1 MEKYWCL
8 FACCL
13 LLINLVNADEAA
25 ESSEIEGRTGSITL
39 NGNNQWWAG
48 AVYIIPI
55 LIIIVI
61 LDFAI
66 FGTFASRADELNP
79 VSRFFFHARNGLHL
93 IRNKKRRQYQNLYH
107 HHRHQRS
114 CWHVK
119 KNVEKPL
126 AFEWL
131 WYTYAAFCF
140 FLHVFTLPKNHQAR
154 FLHIFYD
161 FFAFF
166 FARLVVQSRI
176 LRHLCNTEISQV
188 FTTLKFPCKNVMPKK

>member
-119 KNVEKPL
+119 KKMSRNPSHLNGCDTHMQRSVS
-126 AFEWL
+126 F
-131 WYTYAAFCF
+131 YT
-140 FLHVFTLPKNHQAR
+140 FLLFRKIIKHASC
-154 FLHIFYD
+154 IF
-161 FFAFF
+161 
-166 FARLVVQSRI
+166 
-176 LRHLCNTEISQV
+176 
-188 FTTLKFPCKNVMPKK
+188 FTTFSHFSLQG

>member
-114 CWHVK
+114 
-119 KNVEKPL
+119 VE
-126 AFEWL
+126 AFGPVL
-131 WYTYAAFCF
+131 DALSAAQN
-140 FLHVFTLPKNHQAR
+140 K
-154 FLHIFYD
+154 Y
-161 FFAFF
+161 
-166 FARLVVQSRI
+166 
-176 LRHLCNTEISQV
+176 EE
-188 FTTLKFPCKNVMPKK
+188 